1 MNKSLDSFRLKLS
14 KIRAGRANVDILDS
28 VRVEYYGDMVPLNQV
43 ASLSVSDA
51 KTIVIDPWDKSM
63 LEGINKAIQKA
74 NLGLNPSTD
83 TNSKIIRIIIP
94 PLTEERRKEFVKI
107 AKKELEEAKISLRNI
122 RHKANSAIKNDDLS
136 EDEKRSKEKSVQ
148 KILDEF
154 TKKAEE
160 IFSSKEKDIM
170 SI

>member
-1 MNKSLDSFRLKLS
+1 MDLKELMNKSLDSFRLKLS

-74 NLGLNPSTD
+74 
-83 TNSKIIRIIIP
+83 
-94 PLTEERRKEFVKI
+94 
-107 AKKELEEAKISLRNI
+107 
-122 RHKANSAIKNDDLS
+122 
-136 EDEKRSKEKSVQ
+136 
-148 KILDEF
+148 
-154 TKKAEE
+154 
-160 IFSSKEKDIM
+160 
-170 SI
+170 